1 MKTYYVLGN
10 ASANVSEEDIKLGL
24 GLVTL
29 HYTNDKSLA
38 INISKEHTK
47 KTSET
52 TYIVELIAK
61 TEMKPETTN
70 ISDNDY

>member
-1 MKTYYVLGN
+1 MKTYYILGTSEN
-10 ASANVSEEDIKLGL
+10 ELSEEDIKLGL
-24 GLVTL
+24 GFVTL
-29 HYTNDKSLA
+29 HCTNDKSLA